1 MDEFR
6 PRRVAAPDN
15 REVPRPVGWFAERPD
30 RLALWA
36 VVIAVVALVAGAA
49 SAKAGSGGLSSVPSG
64 GTASGGGASMGAA
77 TIDCEGKERT
87 RQCDEFETF
96 DWTRQR
102 ATWYGPG
109 FFGNQTACGQTLTRR
124 TRGVAH
130 KTLPCGT
137 PVMLRYKG
145 RYVRTR
151 VIDRGPYAHGAKWDL
166 TQATAR
172 ALRFETTDDVSVAR
186 PGR

>member
-1 MDEFR
+1 MDDFR
-6 PRRVAAPDN
+6 QRRFAAPDN
-15 REVPRPVGWFAERPD
+15 RDVPRPPGWLAERPD
-30 RLALWA
+30 RFALWA
-36 VVIAVVALVAGAA
+36 VLIAVVALIAGAA
-49 SAKAGSGGLSSVPSG
+49 SAEGRDSGGVATG
-64 GTASGGGASMGAA
+64 GDGTTDCAA
-77 TIDCEGKERT
+77 KGRAQD
-87 RQCDEFETF
+87 CDELSRF
-96 DWTRQR
+96 DWNRQR

-109 FFGNQTACGQTLTRR
+109 FFGNRTACGQTLTRR
-124 TRGVAH
+124 TQGVAH
-130 KTLPCGT
+130 KRLPCGARV
-137 PVMLRYKG
+137 VMRYRG